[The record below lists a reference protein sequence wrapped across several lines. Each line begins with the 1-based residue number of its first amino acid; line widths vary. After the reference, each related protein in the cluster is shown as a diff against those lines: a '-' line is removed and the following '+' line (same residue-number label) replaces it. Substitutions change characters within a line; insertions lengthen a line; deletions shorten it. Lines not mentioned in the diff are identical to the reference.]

1 MNISIH
7 QIKRIYQ
14 GFINL
19 LSFTCKFERSGH
31 THTQEIIAVDRQEVV
46 AILPY
51 DPSRDEV
58 VLIDEH
64 RPILALKNHP
74 TLVTGIPAGLCEPHE
89 DKVHSARRELK
100 EETHLEAIELHHIK
114 SYWATPGISTERIHL
129 YIAIVD
135 LSQFKPC
142 NTGQAA
148 EGEHIYCYKM
158 TRADLEQASLSKLDN
173 ALTLMATWWLKT
185 NYTQFKA
192 RPHL

>member
-1 MNISIH
+1 MKILIH
-7 QIKRIYQ
+7 QIKSIYQ

-19 LSFTCKFERSGH
+19 LSLTCEFESSGH

-51 DPSRDEV
+51 DPILDEV

-89 DKVHSARRELK
+89 DRAESAQRELM
-100 EETHLEAIELHHIK
+100 EETHLKAKELHHIK

-135 LSQFKPC
+135 LSEFKPR
-142 NTGQAA
+142 NTGQAN
-148 EGEHIYCYKM
+148 EGEYIYCYKIK
-158 TRADLEQASLSKLDN
+158 RNKLEETSLSKLDN
-173 ALTLMATWWLKT
+173 ALTLMATWWLKI
-185 NYTQFKA
+185 NHHQFKT
-192 RPHL
+192 